1 MPLNQRQIDQ
11 LWGENGPYSQVQ
23 LIVETRI
30 LDDKVTRTFVNVE
43 TDVNPFTFEYIK
55 KNRKKFAD
63 DQKIQ
68 QLLDHSDYRGLGFGY
83 VSMAY
88 SEQLDN
94 HGSSLAGAQMAVDRC
109 KETIIKMHKFV
120 MDNVELPP
128 RPAVL

>member
-1 MPLNQRQIDQ
+1 MPLTRSQIDQ

-30 LDDKVTRTFVNVE
+30 LDDQVTRTFVNVE
-43 TDVNPFTFEYIK
+43 TDVNPFTFEFIK

-68 QLLDHSDYRGLGFGY
+68 QLLDHSDYRGLAFGY

-88 SEQLDN
+88 SEQLDH
-94 HGSSLAGAQMAVDRC
+94 HGSSLADAQFAVDRC

-120 MDNVELPP
+120 MENVDLPP
-128 RPAVL
+128 RP